1 MTFHLRNYN
10 TNGSHQRNKSHREF
24 STCPCLLKSS
34 CHKPCLKPGVWNIPF
49 QTEYLW
55 SDPDQTML
63 FASSCGHKSPVVDSF
78 MKTINI
84 LNLDR
89 AIPVCQTMSHY
100 REIRIDNI
108 SSFLVCFIFN
118 FFILFMSNSAYSS
131 VFLNFDVLQNHSKCL
146 FLLGVLHKATR
157 K

>member
-10 TNGSHQRNKSHREF
+10 TNGSHQHNKSHREF

-34 CHKPCLKPGVWNIPF
+34 CHKPCLNPGVWNIPF

-78 MKTINI
+78 IKTINI
-84 LNLDR
+84 LNLDSG
-89 AIPVCQTMSHY
+89 MSDDVSLPWDSY
-100 REIRIDNI
+100 WQYIELLGL
-108 SSFLVCFIFN
+108 FYFQ
-118 FFILFMSNSAYSS
+118 FF
-131 VFLNFDVLQNHSKCL
+131 CL
-146 FLLGVLHKATR
+146 FHEQLCLLVRISNFWRPTAPFKMSLSPWCFA
-157 K
+157 